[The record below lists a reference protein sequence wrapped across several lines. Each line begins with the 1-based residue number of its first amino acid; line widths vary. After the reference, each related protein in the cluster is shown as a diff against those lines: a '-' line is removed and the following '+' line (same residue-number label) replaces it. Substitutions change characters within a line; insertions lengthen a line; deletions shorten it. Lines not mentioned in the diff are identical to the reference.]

1 MTHPAPANS
10 PAPGRAT
17 SASGPDR
24 PSRRPEEVRV
34 LVVDDE
40 IDVAIYLA
48 SVLEDAGIHVDVAHD
63 GEQALAKI
71 AEHQPDLISL
81 DLVMPRKS
89 GIKVLMELRR
99 NKAWSRI
106 PVIIVT
112 AHARDAEIR
121 GDLDAALAGSTMAG
135 PSLYLEKP
143 VTPRSYL
150 ESICSTLGVVLPSED
165 APRDPAAE
173 LRTEAARLLDSADAS
188 TLEAILGR
196 LRRAGP

>member
-1 MTHPAPANS
+1 
-10 PAPGRAT
+10 
-17 SASGPDR
+17 
-24 PSRRPEEVRV
+24 VRV

-40 IDVAIYLA
+40 IDVATYLA
-48 SVLEDAGIHVDVAHD
+48 SVLEDAGIQVDIAHD
-63 GEQALAKI
+63 GEQALARI
-71 AEHQPDLISL
+71 AESPPDLISL

-121 GDLDAALAGSTMAG
+121 GDLDAALAESTMTG

-150 ESICSTLGVVLPSED
+150 ESICSTLGVALPAEEPES
-165 APRDPAAE
+165 PSAAS
-173 LRTEAARLLDSADAS
+173 LRAEAARLLESADAG
-188 TLEAILGR
+188 TLEAIVGR